1 MYGNASSFSKI
12 LIWKNGAIYITE
24 LHNNKKGWEL
34 GMPFFGNVGMVYS
47 RVAARNRVLE
57 PSFPQILK
65 DLMLIK
71 TDRCNFY

>member
-1 MYGNASSFSKI
+1 MAMLLPSPKSSNET
-12 LIWKNGAIYITE
+12 NGAIYITV
-24 LHNNKKGWEL
+24 LHNNKMGWEL

-57 PSFPQILK
+57 PSSPKILK

-71 TDRCNFY
+71 TGRCNFY

>member
-1 MYGNASSFSKI
+1 MAMLLPSPKSSNEKMVQFTSQ
-12 LIWKNGAIYITE
+12 NYITI
-24 LHNNKKGWEL
+24 KKDGNLECL
-34 GMPFFGNVGMVYS
+34 FFGNVGMVYS

-71 TDRCNFY
+71 TGRCNFY